1 MEEPLPNDVAASQSM
16 THVTL
21 HLVPESAWLAPANG
35 KEYRPERFAEE
46 GFIHCTDAEELVVE
60 VANRYYRDDPRAYLV
75 LEIDL
80 ARVHARAIYED
91 EARQYPHIYGPI
103 EREVVTRVRRV
114 ERAPDGTFT
123 AIGDDVP

>member
-1 MEEPLPNDVAASQSM
+1 MPNDVAASQAM
-16 THVTL
+16 KHIAL
-21 HLVPESAWLAPANG
+21 HLVPEPCWLALTDG

-46 GFIHCTDAEELVVE
+46 GFIHCTDGEELVVE
-60 VANRYYRDDPRAYLV
+60 VANRYYRVDPRAYLV
-75 LEIDL
+75 LDIDL

-103 EREVVTRVRRV
+103 VREAVMRVRRV

-123 AIGDDVP
+123 AIGEDVP